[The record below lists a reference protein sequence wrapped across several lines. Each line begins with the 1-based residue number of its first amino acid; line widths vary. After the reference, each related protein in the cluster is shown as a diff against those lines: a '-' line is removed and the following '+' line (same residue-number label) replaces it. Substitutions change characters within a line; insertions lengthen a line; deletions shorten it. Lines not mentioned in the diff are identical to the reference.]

1 VNAPNKL
8 TPKMLA
14 AYLDCSLD
22 WVNFMIDHWR
32 VKTENWYGEVLVDEA
47 EARRLKNG
55 IGR

>member
-1 VNAPNKL
+1 MNAPNKL

-32 VKTENWYGEVLVDEA
+32 VRTENWYGEVLVDET

-55 IGR
+55 IES